1 LGVVAFVFAIAY
13 LLVRWRA
20 LDTGRRGL
28 VYDAFDLDGE
38 GNLPTFFS
46 AACLARVAV
55 HAARMGDTKERRQ
68 WTALAVVF
76 GWLSLDEGL
85 ALHERIAARALEWT
99 HAGGVSPLFVWGG
112 GAVLCVSLG
121 VFFLPF
127 VLRMSPP
134 LRRATIACA
143 LVYVGGALGVE
154 TLAHAWA
161 RAHGW
166 DNWVY
171 TALVLLEETAEMAG
185 AIAFG
190 SVIVYAR
197 SRASVASSSL
207 RRRVRRRRVR
217 PPRDRHW

>member
-1 LGVVAFVFAIAY
+1 M
-13 LLVRWRA
+13 R
-20 LDTGRRGL
+20 
-28 VYDAFDLDGE
+28 
-38 GNLPTFFS
+38 
-46 AACLARVAV
+46 
-55 HAARMGDTKERRQ
+55 DTKDRKH
-68 WTALAVVF
+68 WTALAVIF

-99 HAGGVSPLFVWGG
+99 RDGGASPLVVWCG
-112 GAVLCVSLG
+112 GAVLCASLG
-121 VFFLPF
+121 AFFVPF
-127 VLRMSPP
+127 VSRMSPP
-134 LRRATIACA
+134 LRRATILCG

-190 SVIVYAR
+190 SVVLNAR
-197 SRASVASSSL
+197 RSL
-207 RRRVRRRRVR
+207 LE
-217 PPRDRHW
+217 